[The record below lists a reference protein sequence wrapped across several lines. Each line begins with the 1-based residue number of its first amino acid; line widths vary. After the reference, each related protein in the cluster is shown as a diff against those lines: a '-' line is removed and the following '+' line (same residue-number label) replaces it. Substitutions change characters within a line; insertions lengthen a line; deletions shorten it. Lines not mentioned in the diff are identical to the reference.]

1 MTVDLTLLT
10 LATLLQA
17 IYFAVYSISAN
28 LQVGTKTAMGPRD
41 TPVQLTGFAGRAQR
55 ALNNQ
60 FEALILFAIAILVLT
75 FSDQT
80 DGHTAIAA
88 ALFLIARVLYLPAY
102 LFGLTPWRTLI
113 WTIGFT
119 ATLVL
124 LFKALI

>member
-1 MTVDLTLLT
+1 MTVELTLLT

-17 IYFAVYSISAN
+17 IYFAVYSISAC
-28 LQVGTKTAMGPRD
+28 LQIGTKTAMGPRD
-41 TPVQLTGFAGRAQR
+41 KPVQLTGFAGRAQR

-80 DGHTAIAA
+80 DGHTAGAA

>member
-1 MTVDLTLLT
+1 MTVELTLLT

-41 TPVQLTGFAGRAQR
+41 TPVQLTGGAGRAQR
-55 ALNNQ
+55 ALGNQ

-88 ALFLIARVLYLPAY
+88 TLFLIARVLYLPAY
-102 LFGLTPWRTLI
+102 LFGLTPWRTVI

>member
-1 MTVDLTLLT
+1 MTVELTLLT

-17 IYFAVYSISAN
+17 IYFAVYSISAC
-28 LQVGTKTAMGPRD
+28 LQIGTKTAMGPRD
-41 TPVQLTGFAGRAQR
+41 TPVQLTGLAGRAQR
-55 ALNNQ
+55 ALGNQ

-102 LFGLTPWRTLI
+102 LFGLPPWRTVI